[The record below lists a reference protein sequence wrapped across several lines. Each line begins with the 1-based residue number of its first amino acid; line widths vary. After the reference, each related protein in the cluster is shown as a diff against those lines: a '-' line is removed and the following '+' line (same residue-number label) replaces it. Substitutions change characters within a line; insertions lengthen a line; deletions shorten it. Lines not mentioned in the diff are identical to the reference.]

1 MTVKGPTPPILGVMA
16 VRSLRFLTSSAT
28 SPFKIPFSEA
38 VPAST
43 KQAPGFTWTSEI
55 SPGTP
60 VAVIIIS
67 YWLSF
72 VKSEPR

>member
-1 MTVKGPTPPILGVMA
+1 MSGPTPPSFGVMA
-16 VRSLRFLTSSAT
+16 ARSVRARTSSAT
-28 SPFKIPFSEA
+28 SPFRIPFSEA

-43 KQAPGFTWTSEI
+43 TTAPGRTIELEI

-67 YWLSF
+67 
-72 VKSEPR
+72 